1 MLVGIILGAII
12 GYKIDG
18 KNKRIVPWLFGCF
31 AFRFIGLFVMTFLI
45 DDYKKQKWLLVGSF
59 LAMQSGTF
67 IQAVTV

>member
-45 DDYKKQKWLLVGSF
+45 DDYKK
-59 LAMQSGTF
+59 
-67 IQAVTV
+67 